1 MDHRAITQLIPE
13 LYALVERLE
22 RAAPGRSFT
31 PDGHL
36 LGSIGEVIAASRY
49 GLELAAASTKG
60 ADSYSSDRRPVEIK
74 CTGGGGG
81 IAIRGEAPESP
92 DLHLLVLS
100 IAKDGTALTI
110 YNGPAVP
117 VWEEAGPMQSNGQR
131 PISLSALKRIQATIP
146 ASQQLPELG

>member
-13 LYALVERLE
+13 LYALVDRLE

-31 PDGHL
+31 PDGQL

-49 GLELAAASTKG
+49 GLELALASTKG
-60 ADSYSSDRRPVEIK
+60 TDAYTGDNQPVEIK

-81 IAIRGEAPESP
+81 IAIRGEVPESP
-92 DLHLLVLS
+92 DLHLLVLT

-110 YNGPAVP
+110 WSDSTVP
-117 VWEEAGPMQSNGQR
+117 VRKEAGP
-131 PISLSALKRIQATIP
+131 P
-146 ASQQLPELG
+146 